1 MTINLI
7 ILALL
12 SILSGGTP
20 DASHAC
26 DLNTLKIYPTV
37 MQVYDMEVEE
47 EETTVTLINAN
58 GDTFSY
64 ITDTE
69 EAEQLAIYDLMALTM
84 CDNGTP
90 DTIYDDIIL
99 DVNYVG
105 YAQLWEEVQNY

>member
-26 DLNTLKIYPTV
+26 DLNTLEVYPTV
-37 MQVYDMEVEE
+37 MQVYDMEQNE
-47 EETTVTLINAN
+47 EETTVILINSN

-69 EAEQLAIYDLMALTM
+69 EAKQLAIYNLMALTM
-84 CDNGTP
+84 CNNGTP
-90 DTIYDDIIL
+90 DNIYDDVIL
-99 DVNYVG
+99 DVNYAG
-105 YAQLWEEVQNY
+105 YAQLWAEIQNY